1 MNYADK
7 CTVVTL
13 VRAIIDRGHHFSVVD
28 PEDCIFDEEPA
39 TYSSFLG
46 IEEFGHADEDF
57 VVVKAAN
64 KEPMASFHLIYNN
77 GNEFDPIITISDYS
91 TGSVGEDIYQDV
103 QGRLY
108 TGSCNGLQT
117 LANR

>member
-13 VRAIIDRGHHFSVVD
+13 VRAIIDAGYDYQVVD
-28 PEDCIFDEEPA
+28 PEDCIIDNEAA
-39 TYSSFLG
+39 TYRSMTGL
-46 IEEFGHADEDF
+46 EQFGHGDEDL
-57 VVVKAAN
+57 VIIKQGN
-64 KEPMASFHLIYNN
+64 ITHGSFYLIYAN

-91 TGSVGEDIYQDV
+91 AGSGCEAIYQDV
-103 QGRLY
+103 QGRLDN
-108 TGSCNGLQT
+108 GSCNGIQT